1 MNSKLAAVIKREYL
15 QQIRTKAFWIAT
27 FLIPALGL
35 GMIFIQVALSRTL
48 VAKGRIAVVDLSN
61 RLYEP
66 LVAEYRARPS
76 DEDEADDEGKKPEG
90 SNESP
95 APKVDEKSVTEKM
108 SGRQKPKVATK
119 LDLFKVDATPETLPD
134 VRRKLN
140 KDVQAERIKA
150 YIVLTPE
157 TLTSGRAEWRA
168 QSVKAEVVMREQIAN
183 YLSRAVTKERL
194 KDRGVDPK
202 VYDAARLRV
211 DLEPHEAKEVESGES
226 GKNVGMNLAIS
237 ATFFFL
243 IYISIFVYGAYIM
256 RGVLEEK
263 NNRIVEVIVSSV
275 RPTTLMLGKILG
287 IGLVGLTQY
296 AVWAALAISIT
307 LPAVAAAVGM
317 GQGLPH
323 IPAATIGAFVLF
335 FVLGY
340 FLYASLYAAL
350 SAPFNTE
357 QEAQQFVMI
366 PGMMLILTSTTWFF
380 AFNQPNGGLATVL
393 SFFPFTAPLMMFMR
407 ISVQTP
413 PLWQIATSVA
423 LLCLTIVGVA
433 WFAGRIYR
441 VGILMYG
448 KKPTLP
454 EIFRWARQAD

>member
-1 MNSKLAAVIKREYL
+1 MNAKLLAIIKREYL
-15 QQIRTKAFWIAT
+15 QQVRTKAFWIAT
-27 FLIPALGL
+27 FLIPSLGL
-35 GMIFIQVALSRTL
+35 GLIFIQVALSRTL
-48 VAKGRIAVVDLSN
+48 VAKGRIGVVDLSG

-66 LVAEYRARPS
+66 LVAEYRARPTDEEEEKKTEPKKEKRTS
-76 DEDEADDEGKKPEG
+76 DTQ
-90 SNESP
+90 
-95 APKVDEKSVTEKM
+95 VLEKASQA
-108 SGRQKPKVATK
+108 QKPKLTTK
-119 LDLFKVDATPETLPD
+119 LDLFKVDVTPETLLA
-134 VRRKLN
+134 VRKKLN
-140 KDVQAERIKA
+140 EDVQKERIKA
-150 YIVLTPE
+150 YIVLTPKTLE
-157 TLTSGRAEWRA
+157 TGAAEWRA

-183 YLSRAVTKERL
+183 YLSRAATKERL
-194 KDRGVDPK
+194 KDKGVDPA
-202 VYDAARLRV
+202 VYEAARVRV
-211 DLEPHEAKEVESGES
+211 DLEAHEAKEIESGES
-226 GKNVGMNLAIS
+226 GKNVGFNIAVS

-243 IYISIFVYGAYIM
+243 IYISIFMYGAYIM

-296 AVWAALAISIT
+296 AVWACLAIAVT
-307 LPAVAAAVGM
+307 LPGAAAVMGM
-317 GQGLPH
+317 SEGIPP
-323 IPAATIGAFVLF
+323 IPAGTIGAFVLF
-335 FVLGY
+335 FILGY

-380 AFNQPNGGLATVL
+380 AFNQPNGTLATVL

-413 PLWQIATSVA
+413 PLWQIGLSVA
-423 LLCLTIVGVA
+423 ILLVTIWVVA
-433 WFAGRIYR
+433 WFAGRVYR

-454 EIFRWARQAD
+454 EIFRWAFQTD

>member
-1 MNSKLAAVIKREYL
+1 MNAKLLAIIKREYL
-15 QQIRTKAFWIAT
+15 QQVRAKAFWIST
-27 FLIPALGL
+27 FLIPTLGL
-35 GMIFIQVALSRTL
+35 GLVFIQVALAKNL
-48 VAKGRIAVVDLSN
+48 VAKGKIAVVDMSG

-66 LVAEYRARPS
+66 LLAEHRARPG
-76 DEDEADDEGKKPEG
+76 DEDESSKKEKKDRLADSKTLEDAAATRKQTVK
-90 SNESP
+90 
-95 APKVDEKSVTEKM
+95 TELEF
-108 SGRQKPKVATK
+108 T
-119 LDLFKVDATPETLPD
+119 KVDATPETLAA
-134 VRRKLN
+134 VRHRLN
-140 KDVQAERIKA
+140 EDVQKRRLKA
-150 YIVLTPE
+150 YIVLDEKTLE
-157 TLTSGRAEWRA
+157 TGAAEWRA
-168 QSVKAEVVMREQIAN
+168 ESVKAEIVMRQEIAN
-183 YLSRAVTKERL
+183 YLSRAATKERL

-202 VYDAARLRV
+202 IYEAARVRV
-211 DLEPHEAKEVESGES
+211 DLDPHEAKDVESGES
-226 GKNVGMNLAIS
+226 GKNVGFNIAVSAI
-237 ATFFFL
+237 FFFL
-243 IYISIFVYGAYIM
+243 IYMSIFIYGAYIM

-296 AVWAALAISIT
+296 SVWAALAISIT
-307 LPAVAAAVGM
+307 LPGVAAVAGM
-317 GQGLPH
+317 NEGLPH

-335 FVLGY
+335 FLLGY

-380 AFNQPNGGLATVL
+380 AFNQPNGTLATVL

-413 PLWQIATSVA
+413 PLWQIGVSITILVATIWA
-423 LLCLTIVGVA
+423 VA
-433 WFAGRIYR
+433 WFAGRVYR

-454 EIFRWARQAD
+454 EIFRWAFQAD

>member
-1 MNSKLAAVIKREYL
+1 MDSKLLAIIKREYL
-15 QQIRTKAFWIAT
+15 QQVRGKAFWVAT
-27 FLIPALGL
+27 FLIPTLFLGIL
-35 GMIFIQVALSRTL
+35 FIQIALQKTL

-76 DEDEADDEGKKPEG
+76 DDDADKPKKDEK
-90 SNESP
+90 
-95 APKVDEKSVTEKM
+95 APTKVDEKSVTEKM
-108 SGRQKPKVATK
+108 NESRSQKITTK
-119 LDLFKVDATPETLPD
+119 LDLFKVDATPETLPE
-134 VRRKLN
+134 VRRRLN
-140 KDVQAERIKA
+140 KDVQSEQIKA
-150 YIVLTPE
+150 YIVLTPKTLE
-157 TLTSGRAEWRA
+157 TGAAEWRA
-168 QSVKAEVVMREQIAN
+168 QSVKAELVMREQIAGL
-183 YLSRAVTKERL
+183 LSRAATKERL
-194 KDRGVDPK
+194 KDKGVDPA
-202 VYDAARLRV
+202 VYDAARVRV
-211 DLEPHEAKEVESGES
+211 DLEAHEAKEIESGES

-237 ATFFFL
+237 MVFFFL

-275 RPTTLMLGKILG
+275 KPTTLMLGKILG

-296 AVWAALAISIT
+296 AVWAALALAIA
-307 LPAVAAAVGM
+307 LPGVAALAGM
-317 GQGLPH
+317 GEGLPH
-323 IPAATIGAFVLF
+323 IPVATIGAFVLF

-340 FLYASLYAAL
+340 FLYASFYAAL

-366 PGMMLILTSTTWFF
+366 PGMMLIITSTTWFF
-380 AFNQPNGGLATVL
+380 AYNQPNGRLATVL

-423 LLCLTIVGVA
+423 ILVSTIVLVA
-433 WFAGRIYR
+433 WFAGRVYR

>member
-1 MNSKLAAVIKREYL
+1 MDSKLLAVIKREYL
-15 QQIRTKAFWIAT
+15 QQVRGKAFWVAT
-27 FLIPALGL
+27 FLIPALFL
-35 GMIFIQVALSRTL
+35 TFVFIQVALQKTL
-48 VAKGRIAVVDLSN
+48 VAKGRIAVVDLSG

-66 LVAEYRARPS
+66 LVAEYKARPS
-76 DEDEADDEGKKPEG
+76 DEDADQPKKDEK
-90 SNESP
+90 
-95 APKVDEKSVTEKM
+95 APTTKIDEKSVTEKM
-108 SGRQKPKVATK
+108 NESRNPKITTR
-119 LDLFKVDATPETLPD
+119 LDLFKVDATPESLPD
-134 VRRKLN
+134 VRKSLN
-140 KDVQAERIKA
+140 KDVQSEKIKA
-150 YIVLTPE
+150 YIVLTPKTLE
-157 TLTSGRAEWRA
+157 TGAAEWRA
-168 QSVKAEVVMREQIAN
+168 QSVKAELVMREQIASL
-183 YLSRAVTKERL
+183 LSRAATKERL

-202 VYDAARLRV
+202 VYEAARVRV
-211 DLEPHEAKEVESGES
+211 DLEAHEAKEIESGES

-237 ATFFFL
+237 AVFFFL

-263 NNRIVEVIVSSV
+263 NNRIVEVIVSSI

-296 AVWAALAISIT
+296 AVWAALAIAIA
-307 LPAVAAAVGM
+307 LPGVAAIAGM
-317 GQGLPH
+317 GEGLPH
-323 IPAATIGAFVLF
+323 IPVGTIGAFVLF
-335 FVLGY
+335 FLLGY

-380 AFNQPNGGLATVL
+380 AFNQPNGRLATIL

-423 LLCLTIVGVA
+423 LLVATIIGVA
-433 WFAGRIYR
+433 WFAGRVYR

-454 EIFRWARQAD
+454 EIFRWALRAD

>member
-1 MNSKLAAVIKREYL
+1 MNSKLLAVIKREYL
-15 QQIRTKAFWIAT
+15 QQVRTKAFWIAT
-27 FLIPALGL
+27 FLIPSLGL
-35 GMIFIQVALSRTL
+35 GLIFIQVALSRTL
-48 VAKGRIAVVDLSN
+48 VAKGRIGVIDLSG
-61 RLYEP
+61 RLYDGI
-66 LVAEYRARPS
+66 VAEYKARPS
-76 DEDEADDEGKKPEG
+76 SEEPEAAKKG
-90 SNESP
+90 DNVV
-95 APKVDEKSVTEKM
+95 PKVDEKSTYEKM
-108 SGRQKPKVATK
+108 NDPRSQKITTQ
-119 LDLFKVDATPETLPD
+119 LDLFKVDATPETLPA
-134 VRRKLN
+134 VRKRLN
-140 KDVQAERIKA
+140 EDVQKELIKA
-150 YIVLTPE
+150 YIVLTPQTLE
-157 TLTSGRAEWRA
+157 TGAAEWRA
-168 QSVKAEVVMREQIAN
+168 QSVKAEVVMREQIAS
-183 YLSRAVTKERL
+183 YVSRAATKERL

-202 VYDAARLRV
+202 VYEAANIRV
-211 DLEPHEAKEVESGES
+211 DLEPHEAREIESGES

-237 ATFFFL
+237 GVFFFL
-243 IYISIFVYGAYIM
+243 IYMSIFIYGAYIM

-296 AVWAALAISIT
+296 AVWACLALAVA
-307 LPAVAAAVGM
+307 LPGAAALIGM
-317 GQGLPH
+317 GEGLPH
-323 IPAATIGAFVLF
+323 IPVATIGAFVLF
-335 FVLGY
+335 FLLGY
-340 FLYASLYAAL
+340 FLYSSLYAAL

-380 AFNQPNGGLATVL
+380 AFNQPNGTLATVL

-423 LLCLTIVGVA
+423 LLVATIVAVA

-454 EIFRWARQAD
+454 EIFRWAMQAD

>member
-1 MNSKLAAVIKREYL
+1 
-15 QQIRTKAFWIAT
+15 
-27 FLIPALGL
+27 
-35 GMIFIQVALSRTL
+35 
-48 VAKGRIAVVDLSN
+48 
-61 RLYEP
+61 
-66 LVAEYRARPS
+66 
-76 DEDEADDEGKKPEG
+76 
-90 SNESP
+90 
-95 APKVDEKSVTEKM
+95 
-108 SGRQKPKVATK
+108 
-119 LDLFKVDATPETLPD
+119 
-134 VRRKLN
+134 
-140 KDVQAERIKA
+140 
-150 YIVLTPE
+150 
-157 TLTSGRAEWRA
+157 
-168 QSVKAEVVMREQIAN
+168 
-183 YLSRAVTKERL
+183 
-194 KDRGVDPK
+194 
-202 VYDAARLRV
+202 
-211 DLEPHEAKEVESGES
+211 
-226 GKNVGMNLAIS
+226 MNLAIS

-263 NNRIVEVIVSSV
+263 NNRIVEVIVSSI

-287 IGLVGLTQY
+287 IGLVGITQY
-296 AVWAALAISIT
+296 AVWAGLAIAIA
-307 LPAVAAAVGM
+307 LPGVAAVVGM
-317 GQGLPH
+317 NEGLPH
-323 IPAATIGAFVLF
+323 IPVATIGAFVLF
-335 FVLGY
+335 FLLGY

-380 AFNQPNGGLATVL
+380 AFNQPNGRLATVL

-423 LLCLTIVGVA
+423 ILVATIFLVA
-433 WFAGRIYR
+433 WFAGRVYR

>member
-1 MNSKLAAVIKREYL
+1 MNSKLFAVIKREYL
-15 QQIRTKAFWIAT
+15 QQVRTKAFWIAT

-35 GMIFIQVALSRTL
+35 GLIFIQVALSRTL
-48 VAKGRIAVVDLSN
+48 VAKGRIGVVDLSG
-61 RLYEP
+61 RLYDGI
-66 LVAEYRARPS
+66 VAEYRAQPG
-76 DEDEADDEGKKPEG
+76 DEDEAKSIDTK
-90 SNESP
+90 NE
-95 APKVDEKSVTEKM
+95 EKLTDARTLEKA
-108 SGRQKPKVATK
+108 GQAQKPKIRTQ
-119 LDLFKVDATPETLPD
+119 LDLFKVDASSETLPA
-134 VRRKLN
+134 VRKRLN
-140 KDVQAERIKA
+140 EDVQKERIKA
-150 YIVLTPE
+150 YIVLTPQTLE
-157 TLTSGRAEWRA
+157 TGAAEWRA
-168 QSVKAEVVMREQIAN
+168 QSVKAEVVMRQQIAS
-183 YLSRAVTKERL
+183 YVSRAATKERL

-202 VYDAARLRV
+202 LYEAARLRV
-211 DLEPHEAKEVESGES
+211 DLEPHEAKEIESGES
-226 GKNVGMNLAIS
+226 GRNVGMNLAIS
-237 ATFFFL
+237 GVFFFL
-243 IYISIFVYGAYIM
+243 IYMSIFIYGAYIM

-296 AVWAALAISIT
+296 AVWALLALAVA
-307 LPAVAAAVGM
+307 LPGAAAVIGM
-317 GQGLPH
+317 GEGLPH
-323 IPAATIGAFVLF
+323 IPVATIGAFVLF
-335 FVLGY
+335 FLLGY
-340 FLYASLYAAL
+340 FLYSSLYAAL

-366 PGMMLILTSTTWFF
+366 PGIILILTSTTWFF
-380 AFNQPNGGLATVL
+380 AFNQPNGMLATVL

-423 LLCLTIVGVA
+423 LLVATIVAVA

-454 EIFRWARQAD
+454 EIFRWAMQAD

>member
-1 MNSKLAAVIKREYL
+1 MNSKLFAIIRREYL
-15 QQIRTKAFWIAT
+15 QQVRTKAFWIAT
-27 FLIPALGL
+27 FLIPTLGL
-35 GMIFIQVALSRTL
+35 SFIFIQVALTRTL
-48 VAKGRIAVVDLSN
+48 VAKGRIGVVDLSG
-61 RLYEP
+61 RLYDGI
-66 LVAEYRARPS
+66 VAEYRAQPT
-76 DEDEADDEGKKPEG
+76 DEDEAKNADAEKKE
-90 SNESP
+90 
-95 APKVDEKSVTEKM
+95 KVSDVRTLEKASQA
-108 SGRQKPKVATK
+108 QKPKITTQ
-119 LDLFKVDATPETLPD
+119 LDLFKVDATPETLLS

-140 KDVQAERIKA
+140 DDVQKERIKA
-150 YIVLTPE
+150 YIVLTPQTLE
-157 TLTSGRAEWRA
+157 TGAAEWRA

-183 YLSRAVTKERL
+183 YVSRAATKERL

-211 DLEPHEAKEVESGES
+211 DLEPHEAKEIESGES

-237 ATFFFL
+237 GVFFFL
-243 IYISIFVYGAYIM
+243 IYMSIFIYGAYIM

-296 AVWAALAISIT
+296 AVWACLALAVT
-307 LPAVAAAVGM
+307 LPGAAAVIGM
-317 GQGLPH
+317 GEGLPH
-323 IPAATIGAFVLF
+323 IPVATIGAFVLF
-335 FVLGY
+335 FLLGY
-340 FLYASLYAAL
+340 FLYSSLYAAL

-357 QEAQQFVMI
+357 QEAQQFILI

-380 AFNQPNGGLATVL
+380 AFNQPNGRLATVL

-423 LLCLTIVGVA
+423 LLVATIVAVA

-454 EIFRWARQAD
+454 EILRWAMQAD

>member
-1 MNSKLAAVIKREYL
+1 MNSKLLAVIRREYL
-15 QQIRTKAFWIAT
+15 QQVRGKAFWVAT
-27 FLIPALGL
+27 FLIPTLFL
-35 GMIFIQVALSRTL
+35 VFVFIQVALQKTL
-48 VAKGRIAVVDLSN
+48 VAKGRIGVVDLSG

-66 LVAEYRARPS
+66 LVAEYKARPS
-76 DEDEADDEGKKPEG
+76 DEEADQTQKDEKA
-90 SNESP
+90 P
-95 APKVDEKSVTEKM
+95 AKVDEKSVTEKM
-108 SGRQKPKVATK
+108 NESRNPKITTQ
-119 LDLFKVDATPETLPD
+119 LDLFRVDATPETLPE
-134 VRRKLN
+134 VRKRLN
-140 KDVQAERIKA
+140 KDVQSEKIKA
-150 YIVLTPE
+150 YIVLTPKTLE
-157 TLTSGRAEWRA
+157 TGHAEWRA
-168 QSVKAEVVMREQIAN
+168 QSVKAELVMREQIASL
-183 YLSRAVTKERL
+183 LSRAATKERL

-211 DLEPHEAKEVESGES
+211 DLEAHEAKEVESGES

-237 ATFFFL
+237 AVFFFL

-263 NNRIVEVIVSSV
+263 NNRIVEVIVSSI

-296 AVWAALAISIT
+296 VVWAALAIAIA
-307 LPAVAAAVGM
+307 LPGVAAVVGM
-317 GQGLPH
+317 NEGLPH
-323 IPAATIGAFVLF
+323 IPVATIGAFVLF
-335 FVLGY
+335 FLLGY

-380 AFNQPNGGLATVL
+380 AYNQPNGRLATIL

-423 LLCLTIVGVA
+423 LLVATIFLVA
-433 WFAGRIYR
+433 WFAGRVYR

-454 EIFRWARQAD
+454 EIFRWARHAD

>member
-1 MNSKLAAVIKREYL
+1 MDSKLLAVIKREYL
-15 QQIRTKAFWIAT
+15 QQVRGKAFWVAT
-27 FLIPALGL
+27 FLIPTLGL
-35 GMIFIQVALSRTL
+35 GMIFIQVALTKTL
-48 VAKGRIAVVDLSN
+48 VAKGRIAVVDLSG

-66 LVAEYRARPS
+66 LVAEYKARPS
-76 DEDEADDEGKKPEG
+76 DEEAEKPKKDEK
-90 SNESP
+90 
-95 APKVDEKSVTEKM
+95 APTTKVDEKSVTEKM
-108 SGRQKPKVATK
+108 NESRSQKILTQ

-134 VRRKLN
+134 VRKRLN
-140 KDVQAERIKA
+140 KDVQSEKIKA
-150 YIVLTPE
+150 YIVLTPRTLE
-157 TLTSGRAEWRA
+157 TGHAEWRA
-168 QSVKAEVVMREQIAN
+168 QSVKAEVVMREQIAGL
-183 YLSRAVTKERL
+183 LSRAATKERL
-194 KDRGVDPK
+194 KDKGVDPK
-202 VYDAARLRV
+202 VYEAARLRV

-263 NNRIVEVIVSSV
+263 NNRIVEVIVSSI

-296 AVWAALAISIT
+296 AVWAALALAIT
-307 LPAVAAAVGM
+307 LPGVAALAGM
-317 GQGLPH
+317 GEGLPH
-323 IPAATIGAFVLF
+323 IPVATIGAFVVF

-380 AFNQPNGGLATVL
+380 AFNQPNGRLATIL

-413 PLWQIATSVA
+413 PLWQIATSVT
-423 LLCLTIVGVA
+423 LLVATIVLVA
-433 WFAGRIYR
+433 WFAGRVYR

-454 EIFRWARQAD
+454 EIFRWALRAD

>member
-1 MNSKLAAVIKREYL
+1 MDSKLLAVIKREYL
-15 QQIRTKAFWIAT
+15 QQVRGKAFWVAT
-27 FLIPALGL
+27 FLIPTLGL
-35 GMIFIQVALSRTL
+35 GLIFIQVALSKTL
-48 VAKGRIAVVDLSN
+48 VAKGRIAVVDLSG

-66 LVAEYRARPS
+66 LVAEYRSRPPEEEAEAS
-76 DEDEADDEGKKPEG
+76 KKDEKA
-90 SNESP
+90 
-95 APKVDEKSVTEKM
+95 AAKVDEKAASDAI
-108 SGRQKPKVATK
+108 SGSRGQKLKTD
-119 LDLFKVDATPETLPD
+119 LDLFKVDATSETLPA
-134 VRRKLN
+134 VRTRLN
-140 KDVQAERIKA
+140 QDVQSEKIKA
-150 YIVLTPE
+150 YIVLTPKTLE
-157 TLTSGRAEWRA
+157 TGLAEWRA
-168 QSVKAEVVMREQIAN
+168 QSVKAQVFMRQQIAR
-183 YLSRAVTKERL
+183 YLSRAATKERL
-194 KDRGVDPK
+194 KDKGVDPA
-202 VYDAARLRV
+202 VFDAARLNV
-211 DLEPHEAKEVESGES
+211 DLEPHEAKEVESGED
-226 GKNVGMNLAIS
+226 GKNVGMNIAIS
-237 ATFFFL
+237 GTFFFL
-243 IYISIFVYGAYIM
+243 IYISIFLYGAYIM

-296 AVWAALAISIT
+296 AVWACFALALA
-307 LPAVAAAVGM
+307 LPGVAVVVGM
-317 GQGLPH
+317 GEGLPH
-323 IPAATIGAFVLF
+323 IPVLTVGAFVLF

-357 QEAQQFVMI
+357 QEAQQFVI
-366 PGMMLILTSTTWFF
+366 LPTMMLVFTSVTWIF
-380 AFNQPNGGLATVL
+380 AFNQPNGRLATIL

-423 LLCLTIVGVA
+423 LLLATIVGVA